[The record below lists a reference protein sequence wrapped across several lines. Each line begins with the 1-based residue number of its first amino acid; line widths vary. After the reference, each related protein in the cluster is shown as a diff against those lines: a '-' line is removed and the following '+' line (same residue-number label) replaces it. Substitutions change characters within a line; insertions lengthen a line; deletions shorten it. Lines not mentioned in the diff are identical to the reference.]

1 MSAPRSGQH
10 EGADTKQGWT
20 LYREGAAPPRPHARP
35 PRGARHWGVFCSG
48 PGAAALRALSR
59 RVLRLPSP
67 APAPLQRR
75 PRRPRPALV
84 PGGPRGRPPR
94 RPQRA
99 AALRAHLKRGESLM
113 HSSNST
119 VMAAAACGA
128 QWHEDRG
135 APSGIPGGPARS
147 APARPPARPR
157 SAPARPGMRP
167 PRGRPAPPVTAG
179 ERRQSPP
186 PARAARCHRRGP
198 SPKSAALARRPLSPP
213 GTVAKRHSLRPR
225 ARPAP
230 ARPPRRPATPGRE
243 TGGSATVELREP
255 SGGPR
260 GARRTRRPRYPTAPV
275 IRP

>member
-10 EGADTKQGWT
+10 EGADTKQGRT

-119 VMAAAACGA
+119 VMAAAARGA

-147 APARPPARPR
+147 APARPR

-230 ARPPRRPATPGRE
+230 ARPPRRPAAPPPRVGKLA
-243 TGGSATVELREP
+243 GPQQSSFGSRRA
-255 SGGPR
+255 GR
-260 GARRTRRPRYPTAPV
+260 GAPGGRDAPATPPL
-275 IRP
+275 R